1 MLKTSLL
8 FKHLPDKDSVIV
20 VEICSVI
27 VVEVCSVIV
36 VEVCSVIVVEVCIW
50 EIFQW
55 LYM

>member
-36 VEVCSVIVVEVCIW
+36 VEVCIW